1 LKSRSSLGTK
11 FASCEHP
18 FANLE
23 LVERYASWLQET
35 AMLVLSRKK
44 NEKIVINDSIVIT
57 IVDVRGDR
65 VRIGIEAPRDIPIH
79 RQEIHE
85 AIEQALNQQETP
97 ERSE

>member
-1 LKSRSSLGTK
+1 
-11 FASCEHP
+11 
-18 FANLE
+18 
-23 LVERYASWLQET
+23 
-35 AMLVLSRKK
+35 MLVLSRKK

-65 VRIGIEAPRDIPIH
+65 VRIGIDAPRDVPIH

-85 AIEQALNQQETP
+85 AIEKTLTQQETP

>member
-1 LKSRSSLGTK
+1 
-11 FASCEHP
+11 
-18 FANLE
+18 
-23 LVERYASWLQET
+23 
-35 AMLVLSRKK
+35 MLVLSRKK

-65 VRIGIEAPRDIPIH
+65 VRIGIDAPRDVPIH

-85 AIEQALNQQETP
+85 AIEKALTQQETP

>member
-1 LKSRSSLGTK
+1 
-11 FASCEHP
+11 
-18 FANLE
+18 
-23 LVERYASWLQET
+23 
-35 AMLVLSRKK
+35 MLVLSRKK

-65 VRIGIEAPRDIPIH
+65 VRIGIDAPRDIPIH

-85 AIEQALNQQETP
+85 AIEKALTQQETP